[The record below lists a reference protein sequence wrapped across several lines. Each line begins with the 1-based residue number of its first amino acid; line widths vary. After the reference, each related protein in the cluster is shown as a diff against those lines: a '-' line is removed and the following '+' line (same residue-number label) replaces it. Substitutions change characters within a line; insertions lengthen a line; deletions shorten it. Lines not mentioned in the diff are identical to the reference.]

1 MAQQIPERTEI
12 SRRATLGLA
21 TAGTLGVLFSPMVA
35 RAQARF
41 TWRLQ
46 TNWPPGN
53 LLFDEIR
60 GLGDRVR
67 LLSGGRMTIEMLPV
81 GAVAGPNQTIDIV
94 RAGVLDG
101 HVSFSTIFSGIDAG
115 FAPLADLPGA
125 FDHPFQLYEYQYG
138 SGGLELMREAYARFD
153 MYTIGTGTGSFEAIP
168 SRVPLRRLADFRG
181 VKMRSP
187 PGISSLIWQRLGAVP
202 INLPQSEVFSALERG
217 VIDAA
222 DNGTL
227 SYNLQNGD
235 YAHAKHTL
243 LNSPHSNGF
252 YDVSVSRARWN
263 ALPDDLKE
271 ILHVAVR
278 DTMIRNILRANRE
291 DIDALP
297 QVRARG
303 VEIADFTAEDRAA
316 YRRLAQEVWTEW
328 SARTPFSKRV
338 IDNHIAYL
346 RRIGSL

>member
-1 MAQQIPERTEI
+1 MAEEVQGRRTVT
-12 SRRATLGLA
+12 RRATLTLA
-21 TAGTLGVLFSPMVA
+21 PAAALGVLFTPLIA
-35 RAQARF
+35 RAQARIS
-41 TWRLQ
+41 WRLQ

-53 LLFDEIR
+53 LLFDEIK
-60 GLGDRVR
+60 GLADRVR
-67 LLSGGRMTIEMLPV
+67 VMSGGRLTVEMLPV
-81 GAVAGPNQTIDIV
+81 GAVAGPNQTIDVV

-125 FDHPFQLYEYQYG
+125 FDAPFQLYEYQYAN
-138 SGGLELMREAYARFD
+138 GGLELMREAYARFD
-153 MYTIGTGTGSFEAIP
+153 MFTIGTGTGSFEAIP
-168 SRVPLRRLADFRG
+168 SRVPLRRLSDFQG
-181 VKMRSP
+181 VKLRSP

-222 DNGTL
+222 DDGTL
-227 SYNLQNGD
+227 AYNLQNGD
-235 YAHAKHTL
+235 YAQAKFTL

-252 YDVSVSRARWN
+252 YDVSVGRARWN
-263 ALPDDLKE
+263 AVPDDLKE
-271 ILHVAVR
+271 ILQVAVR

-303 VEIADFTAEDRAA
+303 VEVAEFTPEDRAT

-328 SARTPFSKRV
+328 ASRTPFSKRV

-346 RRIGSL
+346 RRIGKL